1 MQLFLAKGLT
11 ETASLWS
18 DVQQGYAWV
27 HRAAHIL
34 TNDEKQTASLV
45 RQNYEILLT
54 EMEQAPTPC
63 ETVTTMLTTFRKVTA
78 SRFPWALSLLRCG

>member
-11 ETASLWS
+11 ETVSLWS

-34 TNDEKQTASLV
+34 TNDEKQAAAQVRHTYEDPPFGDGASAD
-45 RQNYEILLT
+45 I
-54 EMEQAPTPC
+54 
-63 ETVTTMLTTFRKVTA
+63 F
-78 SRFPWALSLLRCG
+78 